1 MKNIKELAKYIARI
15 EGGKKQINIAQ
26 ITEVLRILSDRA
38 WVEPKILE
46 MIHQNGRRR
55 AKKNPP
61 IV

>member
-1 MKNIKELAKYIARI
+1 MKNIKELAKYIAKI
-15 EGGKKQINIAQ
+15 EGGKKSINIAQ

-55 AKKNPP
+55 AKKILPAM
-61 IV
+61 